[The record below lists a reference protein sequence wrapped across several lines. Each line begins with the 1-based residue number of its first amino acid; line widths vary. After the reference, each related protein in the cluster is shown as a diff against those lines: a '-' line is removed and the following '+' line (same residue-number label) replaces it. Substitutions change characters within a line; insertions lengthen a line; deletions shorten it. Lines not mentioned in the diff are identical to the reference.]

1 MTIQEESP
9 ISESVGGNARY
20 DFDFDVFSKEH
31 VDVIIEKDDVETF
44 LAYGTDYSVSL
55 VYPQLTKS
63 AGYITLIEAT
73 PKQTWLDAQGS
84 LIADYKIFIRRDSPV
99 GQNVGFENLGTF
111 LPKRIEASLDKLTMI
126 AQEDRL
132 ERESAAEGSLAAA
145 DEIERN
151 RIRSEVNAKALK
163 DYEAAQLLLD
173 AVQDGKIK
181 ANNDTIGTNE
191 IARNQ
196 QKLLQETRDRDQDD
210 AINQNTADIAA
221 LPTGTAITGQISADE
236 AKITA
241 NEQNIATNTTNIGTN
256 AHDITSLSTG
266 SVQSNINAV
275 ARLGGQINTLDE
287 KVFTPSLIPGAD
299 ATDNIKTNKDAI
311 AKNKAAIA
319 ATPSLVAHDAKEDK
333 ILRLTSSPNSPVA
346 PSLLT
351 AITSGFVDPIY
362 STRVDFTSLVYNSTP
377 PIQYTLALT
386 EAPSLRIVKIGNNPP
401 PKDAI
406 FFPEGSLYITAKAGR
421 VVADVP
427 QTITLTFPSTV
438 VTYTR
443 PTKEPET
450 ITIVG
455 PHFTIELEKY
465 TYNFSGTA
473 HALIPIGVGGV
484 ITTTG
489 GTFEIDDMDV
499 VEGNKGQR
507 IIQVS
512 VDKKL
517 DVIWEKETTG
527 VVADWFKL
535 STVGLDVVSNAAAIV
550 AVEGDLNVYKG
561 RIGLEGTAQEKAARV
576 GKLPRVKAGGVTFDY
591 IDEPS
596 GGSGAS
602 KFVDP
607 HGH

>member
-1 MTIQEESP
+1 MLNLFLGFLPSGDIVYVKYGSTTGHLDIQLLEAQIVDNTSN
-9 ISESVGGNARY
+9 IGHNRSLINSSRTSQRGVDSAQ
-20 DFDFDVFSKEH
+20 DVK
-31 VDVIIEKDDVETF
+31 IEK
-44 LAYGTDYSVSL
+44 
-55 VYPQLTKS
+55 
-63 AGYITLIEAT
+63 
-73 PKQTWLDAQGS
+73 
-84 LIADYKIFIRRDSPV
+84 
-99 GQNVGFENLGTF
+99 
-111 LPKRIEASLDKLTMI
+111 
-126 AQEDRL
+126 
-132 ERESAAEGSLAAA
+132 
-145 DEIERN
+145 N
-151 RIRSEVNAKALK
+151 RS
-163 DYEAAQLLLD
+163 
-173 AVQDGKIK
+173 
-181 ANNDTIGTNE
+181 
-191 IARNQ
+191 
-196 QKLLQETRDRDQDD
+196 
-210 AINQNTADIAA
+210 DIAA
-221 LPTGTAITGQISADE
+221 LPSVGITTGQISADE

-241 NEQNIATNTTNIGTN
+241 NEGNIATNTTNIAAN
-256 AHDITSLSTG
+256 AHEIVSLSTG

-275 ARLGGQINTLDE
+275 ARLGGKINTLDE
-287 KVFTPSLIPGAD
+287 KVFTTSQTPGVA
-299 ATDNIKTNKDAI
+299 ATDNILTNKNAI
-311 AKNKAAIA
+311 AKNKADIA

-351 AITSGFVDPIY
+351 AVTSGFVDPIY

-386 EAPSLRIVKIGNNPP
+386 EAPSLRIVKVGNNPP

-421 VVADVP
+421 VAADVP

-455 PHFTIELEKY
+455 PHFTVVLEKY

-517 DVIWEKETTG
+517 DIIWEKETTG

-535 STVGLDVVSNAAAIV
+535 STVGLDVAA
-550 AVEGDLNVYKG
+550 NTKG
-561 RIGLEGTAQEKAARV
+561 IAKNKADIAA
-576 GKLPRVKAGGVTFDY
+576 L
-591 IDEPS
+591 PS
-596 GGSGAS
+596 GGTSSGDKEDNILQGNKNPNGDVFADPVLSGSFKIYSSSTTWGGWYSGRDRHPVVIVNKALRVTGSGATVPAYVVLEGS
-602 KFVDP
+602 TIIIPNSTNITALQVPQTITFRNVGNAGNYVLSAPVRDTSLGLGSIETNMP
-607 HGH
+607 ADLYIYTSYWHL